1 MNTFILYRNEKV
13 WYWPGLRRAPFLHYR
28 ELFPSHKPDLDL
40 HGLLGHKTFVENICD
55 TVMMFKT
62 NLSRSCW
69 VFAGGAPAISLI
81 VASWR
86 NNLGGNWLLIF
97 LYSYSY
103 IVASWRKSLGENWL
117 LILFDWQSG
126 AESSSCAKWGPR
138 RFPGN
143 GAFKIDQ
150 QPSQWHARQACSWH
164 TWIVKVHH
172 RHAQE
177 RNPIFIRRDPS
188 QSEMHGFLRNAEK
201 CANLSCC
208 SVIWRKSKLVP
219 GWQRAR
225 PALVVLWDKLDL
237 AIIRG
242 RIIQLLQGNK

>member
-1 MNTFILYRNEKV
+1 MKNCPNSGWFLVSKLACKPTNGGKVQSCEMSPLWEHPNHWLAKREQILKDDYPINWPKGSAGSLDQQVFGFNFHVFMNTFILYRNEKV

-28 ELFPSHKPDLDL
+28 ELSPSHKPDLDL
-40 HGLLGHKTFVENICD
+40 HGLLGHKTFVENMCD

-86 NNLGGNWLLIF
+86 NNLGGYWLLIF

-126 AESSSCAKWGPR
+126 AE
-138 RFPGN
+138 
-143 GAFKIDQ
+143 Q
-150 QPSQWHARQACSWH
+150 QQLR
-164 TWIVKVHH
+164 
-172 RHAQE
+172 
-177 RNPIFIRRDPS
+177 
-188 QSEMHGFLRNAEK
+188 EMRSAE
-201 CANLSCC
+201 
-208 SVIWRKSKLVP
+208 VP
-219 GWQRAR
+219 GKWSF
-225 PALVVLWDKLDL
+225 
-237 AIIRG
+237 
-242 RIIQLLQGNK
+242 